1 MTSRS
6 RHLAQ
11 YEDFKKGAELDA
23 NPPQLRVEA
32 IFLAIFH
39 LIDAC
44 AASHN
49 VHVNKH
55 QRVRY
60 ELARSPAIS
69 GERRRSGSR
78 FKTSSHAYDR
88 SSCTERIGQR
98 RTSTPCSRK
107 RCASSESVRRSS
119 CESHEV

>member
-11 YEDFKKGAELDA
+11 YEDFKKGAELEA
-23 NPPQLRVEA
+23 NPAQLRVEA

-60 ELARSPAIS
+60 ELARSPAIF
-69 GERRRSGSR
+69 GDRTEEIWLTFQDIESR
-78 FKTSSHAYDR
+78 LRPKFVYGKNWTKKDFDSVFEKALR
-88 SSCTERIGQR
+88 IERICQ
-98 RTSTPCSRK
+98 
-107 RCASSESVRRSS
+107 
-119 CESHEV
+119 EVLV